1 MTARAGHAGQ
11 ASDQGTGQARPG
23 GVQPP
28 GEVTKRRAAGSR
40 RAAGG
45 PRRPGQPDRESTT
58 LNWQDT
64 LNRLAPLRR
73 RWDLA
78 VLANLADGAE
88 RPRDLIGAINE
99 QAADDAQIG
108 WKVLNDTLRRLEKG
122 GYVARQEIP
131 NVPRET
137 RYRLRPR
144 GRDLIRAVGLLG
156 SWYDGR
162 EPGDGHGTRSG
173 KPAPGEDA
181 GGTSPPPGRPE
192 PGFLDGDRDQ
202 PGAPRALLLL
212 SRTGGRR
219 AL

>member
-1 MTARAGHAGQ
+1 MRAAG
-11 ASDQGTGQARPG
+11 T
-23 GVQPP
+23 
-28 GEVTKRRAAGSR
+28 RRAAGR
-40 RAAGG
+40 
-45 PRRPGQPDRESTT
+45 PQRPGQPYRESTS
-58 LNWQDT
+58 LNWQDMM
-64 LNRLAPLRR
+64 NRLAPLRR

-99 QAADDAQIG
+99 QAAGSAQIG

-122 GYVARQEIP
+122 GYVARQEIQ

-144 GRDLIRAVGLLG
+144 GHDLIRAIRLVD

-162 EPGDGHGTRSG
+162 EPGDGYGTRSG
-173 KPAPGEDA
+173 KPAAGEDDS
-181 GGTSPPPGRPE
+181 GTSPPPGRPE
-192 PGFLDGDRDQ
+192 PGHLGDGDEA
-202 PGAPRALLLL
+202 GAPRAVLLF
-212 SRTGGRR
+212 TGMSGKR